1 MRVLGRRLVFYLI
14 TALAAITVDFFIP
27 RMMPG
32 SPVEAIL
39 ARLQGQITPGTIK
52 ALETQFGVGTK
63 ESVWSQYLLP
73 VVPLLYGGAWAEFS
87 TRNYTGWPSATNPYM
102 TPVPNTPYLEYTVM
116 QLKPTS

>member
-1 MRVLGRRLVFYLI
+1 M
-14 TALAAITVDFFIP
+14 T
-27 RMMPG
+27 
-32 SPVEAIL
+32 
-39 ARLQGQITPGTIK
+39 
-52 ALETQFGVGTK
+52 
-63 ESVWSQYLLP
+63 SQVP